1 MSLPYCPPWATP
13 ASDESRYPT
22 PRLPVRGSAR
32 VALDPMTAPIHMK
45 EHLRKDTGSRR
56 TLHPLPDKIKQRLYP
71 VVLDLFSRRDFHQVN
86 LRDISHQTGIST
98 GTIYKYFSSK
108 EDLLFSILDEKMSE
122 LPGLFATRVQGLDN
136 TEEIFRRIIWVSMD
150 FYERNPAVAITAF
163 ITVPTRTWMQEH
175 SYRREDVKK
184 ILRELVERGKE
195 LGDID
200 ASVTPRIIEMM
211 YYMLCYRH
219 IHTWYYHGM
228 KWKLTERIEEIF
240 GLLWK
245 AVRP

>member
-1 MSLPYCPPWATP
+1 
-13 ASDESRYPT
+13 
-22 PRLPVRGSAR
+22 
-32 VALDPMTAPIHMK
+32 MK

-122 LPGLFATRVQGLDN
+122 LPGLFAAQVQGLDD
-136 TEEIFRRIIWVSMD
+136 TAEIFRKIIWVSMD

-175 SYRREDVKK
+175 SYRREDVKT
-184 ILRELVERGKE
+184 ILRELVEHGKAR
-195 LGDID
+195 GDID
-200 ASVTPRIIEMM
+200 TSVTPRIIEMM
-211 YYMLCYRH
+211 YYMFCYRH

-228 KWKLTERIEEIF
+228 KWKLTDRIGEIF
-240 GLLWK
+240 DLLWK
-245 AVRP
+245 AVRPGR